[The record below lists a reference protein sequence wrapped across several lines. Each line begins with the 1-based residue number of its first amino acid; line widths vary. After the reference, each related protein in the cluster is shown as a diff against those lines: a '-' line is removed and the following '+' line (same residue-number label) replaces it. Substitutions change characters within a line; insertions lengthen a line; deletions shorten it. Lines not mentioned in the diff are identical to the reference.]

1 MRRRSLWRPL
11 IEDTVVTDRRCYSR
25 RCVLFG
31 PRNTP
36 WPADAISSAFT
47 APQVHDATATIVE
60 NGGTDVDA
68 ASTIELLTCIN
79 MGSKLGGS
87 HLFFTV
93 LLTDS
98 SHLDLAT
105 VNQVFELT
113 FDPAGF
119 RGRIFLLLSTTPN
132 PCPNPPKNSL

>member
-1 MRRRSLWRPL
+1 MEAS
-11 IEDTVVTDRRCYSR
+11 DRGYSSDGAAPVGVS
-25 RCVLFG
+25 CLDPG
-31 PRNTP
+31 IHS
-36 WPADAISSAFT
+36 WPADAISSVFT
-47 APQVHDATATIVE
+47 APQVHDTTATIVE

-68 ASTIELLTCIN
+68 ASTIELLTRIN

-87 HLFFTV
+87 HLFLTV

-98 SHLDLAT
+98 SHLDLVT

-132 PCPNPPKNSL
+132 PCPNPPKNSLYDSQPSAM